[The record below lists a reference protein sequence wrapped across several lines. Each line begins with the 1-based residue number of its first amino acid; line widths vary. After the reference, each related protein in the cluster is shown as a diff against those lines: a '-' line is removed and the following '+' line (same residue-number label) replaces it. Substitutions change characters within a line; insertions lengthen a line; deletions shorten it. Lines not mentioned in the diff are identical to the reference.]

1 MKADGFSLDDKRDP
15 VKEND
20 IPDIIERFHNLDRE
34 LNRARTEKSF
44 IVPVQ
49 EIIDND
55 YDLSIN
61 KYKEIIYEK
70 IEYPPTS
77 EILADLKKLNE
88 EIAKGLAELEGML

>member
-1 MKADGFSLDDKRDP
+1 M
-15 VKEND
+15 
-20 IPDIIERFHNLDRE
+20 
-34 LNRARTEKSF
+34 
-44 IVPVQ
+44 PVQ